1 MDQQARDAT
10 TFLLGTF
17 ITLCVIVGLAVRY
30 VLVPY
35 LREHLIAPVQE
46 THKQVTENH
55 HQSPASPTLP
65 DRIEDLATDVRA
77 LTRVMDE
84 HLRWSDRWTG
94 LFERRLE
101 VIENGDEHGKDSTT
115 GPTV

>member
-1 MDQQARDAT
+1 MDQQTRDAT

-17 ITLCVIVGLAVRY
+17 LTICVIVGLAVRY

-35 LREHLIAPVQE
+35 LRDHLIGPVRE

-55 HQSPASPTLP
+55 HQSPDTPTLP
-65 DRIEDLATDVRA
+65 DRIEDVAVDVRA

-84 HLRWSDRWTG
+84 HLRWSDRWTS
-94 LFERRLE
+94 LYERRLDQLADSRM
-101 VIENGDEHGKDSTT
+101 NGEQNDQDSST
-115 GPTV
+115 